1 MLLLWYASLL
11 ASIITMI
18 YGISHRSGL
27 YMLISAITFLPISY
41 YFLGINIALKYV
53 GLLPI
58 ILFVFAIYFWFSER
72 SAKRCDFA
80 NGQDG

>member
-18 YGISHRSGL
+18 YGIAHRSWL
-27 YMLISAITFLPISY
+27 FMIISAIMFLPISY

-53 GLLPI
+53 GLTPI
-58 ILFVFAIYFWFSER
+58 VLLALAVFFGISER
-72 SAKRCDFA
+72 RMKTM
-80 NGQDG
+80 